1 MNNTVKILAAFAL
14 GCAAGAAVTDILLK
28 KKYSKQLEE
37 AINKYDEEHNNT
49 DIPVNTS
56 NDDAKPAAPAE
67 NTDIFA
73 QKTLEQTD
81 YTEFL
86 RKKFSEIDRN
96 NFIHKKFLEIDRN
109 NPYGV
114 LTRDNAED
122 ILVQEEHPMDD
133 DEEPDE
139 AAESKEME
147 TVTEVINKA
156 KAPKIIRADDFGEMP
171 YLDKV
176 ELYYYREDGV
186 LATEN
191 DEVIHDIQEV
201 VGDCLRK
208 YGFADNDE
216 STLYVRNLRRGTDYE
231 IIKID
236 GEFPGD
242 SRY

>member
-14 GCAAGAAVTDILLK
+14 GCAAGAAVTDIFFK

-56 NDDAKPAAPAE
+56 NDDVKPAAPAE

-73 QKTLEQTD
+73 RKTLERTD

-86 RKKFSEIDRN
+86 
-96 NFIHKKFLEIDRN
+96 RN

-139 AAESKEME
+139 AAESREME